1 MKNSIISHASMIA
14 VAIATLAAVPAVA
27 QDTKPAANDVE
38 AGDIVVTATR
48 EKTLLSKTPIAMTAI
63 SGDSLRSAGVTNAAN
78 LADVVP
84 NFSIDRTNGLQIT
97 IRGITSTDGTEKGDP
112 SAAFLADGV
121 YLARPQQADVAFFDF
136 DHVEVLRGPQGTLY
150 GRNTTAGVVNL
161 ITNKPELGKFAAG
174 LNAGYG
180 NYSNV
185 NVDGFVNFAVGDK
198 LAFRLSAAY
207 DQRDNFIKK
216 VAGDPL
222 TADPFRKNFSV
233 RAQAYFEV
241 SDNINLLLR
250 GTYSQLRGTRL
261 TNTKASNFY
270 SATTD
275 AIGNP
280 IWIGDSSSTSSKL
293 VLPGKMALVDTA
305 PFGGGGDS
313 STKNPSIKDTTWGID
328 GELNWD
334 FGPVKMTYLGSYHKY
349 KARENQNLYLP
360 AFGIPDAF
368 PAFFDGDY
376 DQNSQELRF
385 ATTADGPFKAQVG
398 GYYYREKS
406 AIGFYIL
413 NSPFA
418 GILNPT
424 TGVRTGSYPIY
435 GFPQAPTITK
445 TVGVF
450 GQVTFKPTDS
460 IRLTAG
466 VRYTSDDKYRYGHT
480 IRHFLLSNPIAL
492 SQPGTYQLKD
502 YVNDARIKSNKV
514 TWRVGFDADVGK
526 GLLYGSVAT
535 GYKQGG
541 FGDGCSTGFTTKVS
555 SQGERCDAS
564 KTFLVLNDNGTTSL
578 DTLDPQA
585 IYYNAENVTAYELGY
600 RGRVAPGVRID
611 ASVFYYEYKDQQ
623 LSSLLNIGGA
633 PTLVTQNAGQSSV
646 KGLELEA
653 VLNPAP
659 NHQVTLGLDLLDAHY
674 KKFCP
679 GGTVASGACTP
690 GTVDFAGRKLDR
702 SPSTVVYGRYDL
714 TVPAGEGKFLA
725 TVATKLTSK
734 RFVTNFGAT
743 PVQYVTPSHST
754 TDITLTYS
762 GAGDK
767 WYIQGYGK
775 NLENFI
781 TVTSV
786 DGFANALTSDPRTY
800 GIRAGF
806 KF

>member
-1 MKNSIISHASMIA
+1 MKNSTFTRVSMFA
-14 VAIATLAAVPAVA
+14 LAAATLAVTPAYA
-27 QDTKPAANDVE
+27 QDAKPAELTPE

-48 EKTLLSKTPIAMTAI
+48 EKTLLSKTPIAITAI
-63 SGDSLRSAGVTNAAN
+63 TGDALRSAGVTNAAN
-78 LADVVP
+78 LSDVVP

-97 IRGITSTDGTEKGDP
+97 IRGVTSTDGTEKGDP

-161 ITNKPELGKFAAG
+161 ITNKPQLGKFAAG
-174 LNAGYG
+174 INAGYG

-185 NVDGFVNFAVGDK
+185 NVDGFVNVAAGDK
-198 LAFRLSAAY
+198 AAFRLSGSF
-207 DQRDNFIKK
+207 DQRDNFVKA
-216 VAGDPL
+216 VAGDPIS
-222 TADPFRKNFSV
+222 ANPFRKNYSF
-233 RAQAYFEV
+233 RAQAYFEL
-241 SDNINLLLR
+241 SDNLNVLLR
-250 GTYSQLRGTRL
+250 GTYSQLKGTRL
-261 TNTKASNFY
+261 TNVKASNFY
-270 SATTD
+270 SSTTD

-280 IWIGDSSSTSSKL
+280 VWIGGDTSTSAKL
-293 VLPGKMALVDTA
+293 VLPGTLAKVDVT
-305 PFGGGGDS
+305 PFGTGGDA
-313 STKNPSIKDTTWGID
+313 STKNPSVKDTTWGID
-328 GELNWD
+328 GEINWD
-334 FGPVKMTYLGSYHKY
+334 LGPVKMTYLGSYHKY
-349 KARENQNLYLP
+349 KARENQQLFLP
-360 AFGIPDAF
+360 AFGIPFAF

-376 DQNSQELRF
+376 NQVSQELRF
-385 ATTADGPFKAQVG
+385 NTTGDGPFKIQVG

-406 AIGFYIL
+406 AIGFYLL
-413 NSPFA
+413 NTPFA
-418 GILNPT
+418 ALLNPT
-424 TGVRTGSYPIY
+424 TGARTGSYPIY
-435 GFPQAPTITK
+435 GFPQAPTITR

-450 GQVTFKPTDS
+450 GQATFKPTDGV
-460 IRLTAG
+460 RLTAG

-480 IRHFLLSNPIAL
+480 IRHFLLSDPISL
-492 SQPGTYQLKD
+492 SQPGSYQLKD

-514 TWRVGFDADVGK
+514 TWRVGFDADVAK

-541 FGDGCSTGFTTKVS
+541 FGDGCSTGLTTKVS

-564 KTFLVLNDNGTTSL
+564 KTFLTLVNGVTTP

-600 RGRVAPGVRID
+600 RGRIAPGVRVD

-623 LSSLLNIGGA
+623 LSSILNIGGA
-633 PTLVTQNAGQSSV
+633 PTLVTANAGQSSV
-646 KGLELEA
+646 KGLELET

-679 GGTVASGACTP
+679 GGTVASGACAL

-714 TVPAGEGKFLA
+714 TVPAGDGKFLA
-725 TVATKLTSK
+725 SVGTKLTSK
-734 RFVTNFGAT
+734 RYVTTFGIS
-743 PVQYVTPSHST
+743 PIQYVTPSHST

-762 GAGDK
+762 GADDK

-781 TVTSV
+781 TVTSI
-786 DGFANALTSDPRTY
+786 DGFFNALTSDPRTF
-800 GIRAGF
+800 GVRAGF